1 MVNAIRFRGRGYN
14 LQRFLEEPALGRS
27 CCCRPGQPARSPGR
41 AAVCVGGSRR
51 EVRRHRR
58 GDLQD
63 FQPRRRG
70 HFVAHIDDP
79 PGPQMGI
86 EGHLDH
92 RLPVGRPCGCHAG
105 RFVSLL
111 RIGASWRCM
120 PDRPRPTRPKVTSR
134 TMRRQPRSPGRVR
147 LRIGARAGSAQVLG
161 GGASGWRGQA
171 GSGNGRSGAEGRRGG
186 PGGVA
191 AAACRPG
198 GGAGQRSPDGGRGEY
213 PRGVPGW
220 CGRIRSRRN
229 SSRSYISSSGDR
241 RSIVAPVA
249 G

>member
-1 MVNAIRFRGRGYN
+1 M
-14 LQRFLEEPALGRS
+14 PAGL
-27 CCCRPGQPARSPGR
+27 PGR
-41 AAVCVGGSRR
+41 NSPAEFR
-51 EVRRHRR
+51 
-58 GDLQD
+58 
-63 FQPRRRG
+63 PRRAVISVKDR
-70 HFVAHIDDP
+70 
-79 PGPQMGI
+79 
-86 EGHLDH
+86 
-92 RLPVGRPCGCHAG
+92 
-105 RFVSLL
+105 RFVSVVSSQNEPAARGSIRLL
-111 RIGASWRCM
+111 SLPKAVSASIPTIRSCWRSSARIDPTHAATDVFPTPPLPSTATLWLPCRTVRIVASNWASWRCM

-161 GGASGWRGQA
+161 GGTSGWRGQA

>member
-1 MVNAIRFRGRGYN
+1 MSVVSSQN
-14 LQRFLEEPALGRS
+14 EPAARGSIRLLSLPKAVSASIPTIRS
-27 CCCRPGQPARSPGR
+27 CWRSSARIDPTHAATDVFPTPPLPSTATLWLPCRT
-41 AAVCVGGSRR
+41 
-51 EVRRHRR
+51 VRI
-58 GDLQD
+58 
-63 FQPRRRG
+63 
-70 HFVAHIDDP
+70 VA
-79 PGPQMGI
+79 
-86 EGHLDH
+86 
-92 RLPVGRPCGCHAG
+92 
-105 RFVSLL
+105 SNW
-111 RIGASWRCM
+111 ASWRCM

-161 GGASGWRGQA
+161 GGTSGWRGQA